1 MANVR
6 IPEDGPLTP
15 EAEAESGVT
24 RREAILN
31 GAKLVVGA
39 GIGAQIMAAT
49 GAETAIAK
57 QVRSVASASAN
68 KPGYGPLVK
77 SGPFQIPADF
87 QVFSFGKA
95 GSPMS
100 DGLKTPKHHD
110 GSAIF
115 GAGTNRLTLIRNQE
129 NAGHGKALSKHNAYD
144 RHAKGGVTVIP
155 LRHAERQARR

>member
-6 IPEDGPLTP
+6 IPTEGPLAP
-15 EAEAESGVT
+15 GAEEQSGVT
-24 RREAILN
+24 RRNAIRN

-49 GAETAIAK
+49 GADTAVAK
-57 QVRSVASASAN
+57 QVRSVARAAAN

-77 SGPFQIPADF
+77 TGPFQIPAGF

-100 DGLKTPKHHD
+100 DGLKT
-110 GSAIF
+110 
-115 GAGTNRLTLIRNQE
+115 
-129 NAGHGKALSKHNAYD
+129 
-144 RHAKGGVTVIP
+144 
-155 LRHAERQARR
+155 